1 MVHMFHVYK
10 GYERGHMALHDIN
23 LLIDK
28 GDFFIVTGGNGA
40 GKTTLL
46 KLVSLEEKVTNGQ
59 ILING
64 TKLSNLHRSEIP
76 FLRRKIGMVFQEPRL
91 LLNRTV
97 FGNVALPLE
106 IMGCNKNSIQEKVI
120 STLKQL
126 RLSDKMNFSPLTL
139 SSSEQQKVA
148 IARAIVNDPLLLLAD
163 EPTGP
168 LDPTTAQEVM
178 DIFREINLSGTTI
191 LFTTR
196 NRKLAD
202 AVGKRSVVLDDGRI
216 VG

>member
-23 LLIDK
+23 LSIDK
-28 GDFFIVTGGNGA
+28 GNFFIVTGGSGS

-46 KLVSLEEKVTNGQ
+46 KLISLEEKVTSGQ
-59 ILING
+59 ILIND
-64 TKLSNLHRSEIP
+64 TNLSKLHPSKIP
-76 FLRRKIGMVFQEPRL
+76 FLRRKIGMVFQEPRFL
-91 LLNRTV
+91 INRTV
-97 FGNVALPLE
+97 FENVALPLE
-106 IMGCNKNSIQEKVI
+106 IMGHNKNSIQEKVI
-120 STLKQL
+120 STLRQL
-126 RLSDKMNFSPLTL
+126 NLNRKLNFLPLAL

-148 IARAIVNDPLLLLAD
+148 IARAIVNDPLLVLAD

-178 DIFREINLSGTTI
+178 DIFGEINLNGTTI

-202 AVGKRSVVLDDGRI
+202 AVGKRSVVLDGGRI